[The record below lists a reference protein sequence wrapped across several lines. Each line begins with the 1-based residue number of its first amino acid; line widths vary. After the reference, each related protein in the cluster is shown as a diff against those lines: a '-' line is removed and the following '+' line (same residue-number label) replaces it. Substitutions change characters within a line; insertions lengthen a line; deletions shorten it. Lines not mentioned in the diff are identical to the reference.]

1 MTKTKQHK
9 CNNAQEILLDGCHL
23 LFEEYLWGQYQVTGI
38 FSSEHP
44 VSLTEKTIFQKAWNS
59 LSHFYQRG
67 KCFEESLQGG
77 KDVNMNILSE

>member
-23 LFEEYLWGQYQVTGI
+23 LFEKYLLGQYQETGI

-44 VSLTEKTIFQKAWNS
+44 VSLTEKKQSFKRLEI
-59 LSHFYQRG
+59 HFHISIKEANVLRRDYKEVRMLIRT
-67 KCFEESLQGG
+67 F
-77 KDVNMNILSE
+77 